1 MNQNNQHIPLAERMR
16 PQNFDEF
23 VGQEHIVG
31 KGKILRQLI
40 ENDQLSSMILW
51 GPAGTGKT
59 SLAKI
64 IANTTKA
71 HFVPISAVAAGVEQI
86 KKVVTEAKDCQR
98 AFNQKTILFIDEI
111 HRFNKAQQDLLLP
124 YVEKG
129 IVILIGATTENPYF
143 EVIAPLVSRSRVFH
157 LELLSDKDIE
167 TIIKRALKDEKRGL
181 GSYKLKITPE
191 ALKLIINA
199 ASGDA
204 RAALNVLEWIF
215 LTLNRGSI
223 KNRKIT
229 LKIAQEAAQKRLI
242 KYDKKGEGHY
252 DTISA
257 FIKSM
262 RGSNPD
268 AALYWL
274 VKMLEAGEDPKFIAR
289 RIVIAASEDVGNADP
304 QALVVA
310 NAAFETV
317 VKVGLPEAE
326 FALAQAAVYVACAPK
341 SNAIKEALYN
351 TRKALNCQ
359 EIKPIVPKHLRN
371 PVTRGLAKEGY
382 GVGYKYPHNYP
393 GHFIEQQYLPEGLE
407 NEIFYKP
414 SDQGFEKIIKERL
427 EYWRKKDTKRPQA
440 DE

>member
-1 MNQNNQHIPLAERMR
+1 MNQNMPLAERMR
-16 PQNFDEF
+16 PQNFEEF

-40 ENDQLSSMILW
+40 EHDQLSSLILW

-59 SLAKI
+59 SIAKI

-71 HFVPISAVAAGVEQI
+71 HFIPISAVSAGVEQI
-86 KKVVTEAKDCQR
+86 KKAVAEAKDRWQ

-124 YVEKG
+124 YVEKAII
-129 IVILIGATTENPYF
+129 IVIGATTENPYF
-143 EVIAPLVSRSRVFH
+143 EVIAPLVSRSRIFH
-157 LELLSDKDIE
+157 LEPLSDKAIE
-167 TIIKRALKDEKRGL
+167 TILKRALKDEKRGL
-181 GSYKLKITPE
+181 GKYKLKIDPE
-191 ALKLIINA
+191 ALKLFIKA

-204 RAALNVLEWIF
+204 RAALNTLEWAF
-215 LTLNRGSI
+215 LALNEENPVN
-223 KNRKIT
+223 KKIT
-229 LKIAQEAAQKRLI
+229 LEMAQEATQKRLI
-242 KYDKKGEGHY
+242 KYDKKGEEHY

-304 QALVVA
+304 QALVIA

-317 VKVGLPEAE
+317 MKVGLPEAE

-341 SNAIKEALYN
+341 SNSIKEALYN
-351 TRKALNCQ
+351 TRNALFCQ

-371 PVTRGLAKEGY
+371 PVVKGLAKEGY
-382 GVGYKYPHNYP
+382 GVDYKYPHDFP
-393 GHFIEQQYLPEGLE
+393 GHFVEQEYLPEGLE
-407 NEIFYKP
+407 NSIFYKP

-427 EYWRKKDTKRPQA
+427 EYWRKKNKKS
-440 DE
+440 